1 MIKSNLSIP
10 DFKLQISDSNLQ
22 VSDSKLQI
30 SEINNTLLDNA
41 SETPEVNVLE
51 SEISNLKSEIQH
63 PLSIDVKNISVS
75 FKTPKGVFTAI
86 KNIDLQVKKGE
97 IVALIGHSG
106 CGKSTL
112 LGTISGMTSP
122 TEGVVYANEKPV
134 TGPGPDRGIVF
145 QNYSLLP
152 WMSVYKNIYEAV
164 DSVLKDKTSAEKA
177 EISKNALQM
186 VNLWEHKDKLPSQ
199 LSGGMKQRVA
209 IARAFAIS
217 PSILLLDEPFGALDA
232 LTKGTMHIELLK
244 LWNLDN
250 RNKTIVMVTHD
261 IEEAIFL
268 SDRVVVLNDGPA
280 ATIKEIVDVPL
291 PRPRNKKTIVHDPL
305 YIETHDKLMSL
316 LFEKFSIEDDGV
328 KYNA

>member
-1 MIKSNLSIP
+1 MTKSNIAAFVATNP
-10 DFKLQISDSNLQ
+10 AG
-22 VSDSKLQI
+22 
-30 SEINNTLLDNA
+30 A
-41 SETPEVNVLE
+41 STITAEKKP
-51 SEISNLKSEIQH
+51 
-63 PLSIDVKNISVS
+63 PLSIDIQNVSVS
-75 FKTPKGVFTAI
+75 FKTPKGVYTAI
-86 KNIDLQVKKGE
+86 KDISLQVEKGE

-112 LGTISGMTSP
+112 LGTISGMTAP
-122 TEGVVYANEKPV
+122 TEGVVIANDKTV
-134 TGPGPDRGIVF
+134 KGPGPDRGIVF

-152 WMSVYKNIYEAV
+152 WLTVYKNIFEAV
-164 DSVLKDKTSAEKA
+164 DSVLKDKTKAEKI
-177 EISKNALQM
+177 EITESSLKM
-186 VNLWEHKDKLPSQ
+186 VNLWAHKDKLPSQ

-209 IARAFAIS
+209 IARAFAID

-268 SDRVVVLNDGPA
+268 SDRVVVMNNGPE

-291 PRPRNKKTIVHDPL
+291 PRPRNKKDIVHDPR
-305 YIETHDKLMSL
+305 YIETHDKLMNL
-316 LFEKFSIEDDGV
+316 LFDKFSIDDIEV
-328 KYNA
+328 EK

>member
-1 MIKSNLSIP
+1 MNKNKTTGFVDSAN
-10 DFKLQISDSNLQ
+10 DFHKLTRTTAIQISD
-22 VSDSKLQI
+22 I
-30 SEINNTLLDNA
+30 T
-41 SETPEVNVLE
+41 
-51 SEISNLKSEIQH
+51 
-63 PLSIDVKNISVS
+63 VS
-75 FKTPKGVFTAI
+75 FRTPKGTFTAVKDI
-86 KNIDLQVKKGE
+86 NLDIKKGE

-112 LGTISGMTSP
+112 MNTISGMVSP
-122 TEGVVYANEKPV
+122 SGGEVIANDKKV
-134 TGPGPDRGIVF
+134 HGPGPDRGIVF

-152 WMSVYKNIYEAV
+152 WLSVYKNIFEAV
-164 DSVLKDKTSAEKA
+164 DSVFKDKTKAEKR
-177 EISKNALQM
+177 EIVEENLNM
-186 VNLWEHKDKLPSQ
+186 VNLFAHKDKLPSQ

-209 IARAFAIS
+209 IARAFAIN

-268 SDRVVVLNDGPA
+268 ADRVVVMNNGPA

-291 PRPRNKKTIVHDPL
+291 ERPRNKKEIVHDPL
-305 YIETHDKLMSL
+305 YIETHDRLMSL
-316 LFEKFSIEDDGV
+316 LFDKFSIEDM
-328 KYNA
+328 

>member
-1 MIKSNLSIP
+1 MNKNKTTGLVDSANDFHKLNRTTAIEIKDI
-10 DFKLQISDSNLQ
+10 
-22 VSDSKLQI
+22 
-30 SEINNTLLDNA
+30 T
-41 SETPEVNVLE
+41 
-51 SEISNLKSEIQH
+51 
-63 PLSIDVKNISVS
+63 VS
-75 FKTPKGVFTAI
+75 FKTPKGTFTAVKDI
-86 KNIDLQVKKGE
+86 NLDIKKGE

-112 LGTISGMTSP
+112 MNTISGMVSP
-122 TEGVVYANEKPV
+122 SGGEVIANDKKV
-134 TGPGPDRGIVF
+134 NGPGPDRGIVF

-152 WMSVYKNIYEAV
+152 WLSVYKNIFEAV
-164 DSVLKDKTSAEKA
+164 DSVFKGKTKAEKQ
-177 EISKNALQM
+177 EIVEENLKM
-186 VNLWEHKDKLPSQ
+186 VNLYAHKDKLPSQ

-209 IARAFAIS
+209 IARAFAIN

-268 SDRVVVLNDGPA
+268 ADKVVVMNNGPA

-291 PRPRNKKTIVHDPL
+291 ERPRNKKDIVHDPK
-305 YIETHDKLMSL
+305 YMETHDRLMSL
-316 LFEKFSIEDDGV
+316 LFDKFSIED
-328 KYNA
+328 